1 MLGKSST
8 VSNLPL
14 HGRVAIVTGGSRGI
28 GGAISR
34 LLAEDGAQVAVLGLP
49 IDRERTDHLRT
60 HLNGSSS
67 RLHFYEGNV
76 GVFDQCQ
83 EAVRTI
89 LNEHGRV
96 DYLINNAGITRDHTV
111 RKMTI
116 DEWQAVLQVN
126 LSGPFFMIKAVLD
139 TMVAQQFG
147 RIVNISSVV
156 GQSGNFGQANYASAK
171 AGLIGLTKTVALEVA
186 KSHVTV
192 NAIAPGFIETEMTK
206 AMPSEAIE
214 TAISQTP
221 KRRLGK
227 PEEVARVVRFLLD
240 ENSGYITGS
249 VYNVNGG
256 WYM

>member
-1 MLGKSST
+1 

-14 HGRVAIVTGGSRGI
+14 EKRVAIVTGGSRGI

-34 LLAEDGAQVAVLGLP
+34 LLANDGATVAVLGLP
-49 IDRERTDHLRT
+49 IDRERTDRLRVS
-60 HLNGSSS
+60 LNGSAS
-67 RLHFYEGNV
+67 RVHFYEGNV
-76 GVFDQCQ
+76 GEFAECAK
-83 EAVRTI
+83 AVETV
-89 LNEHGRV
+89 LAEHGRV

-111 RKMTI
+111 RKMTVE
-116 DEWQAVLQVN
+116 EWQAVLQVN

-139 TMVAQQFG
+139 AMVAQGFG

-156 GQSGNFGQANYASAK
+156 GESGNFGQANYAAAK

-186 KSHVTV
+186 KKHITV
-192 NAIAPGFIETEMTK
+192 NAVAPGFIETDMTK
-206 AMPSEAIE
+206 AMPAEAIE

-221 KRRLGK
+221 KQRLGQ
-227 PEEVARVVRFLLD
+227 PDEVAHVVRFLVD
-240 ENSGYITGS
+240 EKAAYITGA

>member
-1 MLGKSST
+1 MN
-8 VSNLPL
+8 NLPL
-14 HGRVAIVTGGSRGI
+14 QGRVGIVTGGSRGI

-34 LLAEDGAQVAVLGLP
+34 LLAEDGATVAVLGLP
-49 IDRERTDHLRT
+49 VDRERTETLRT

-76 GVFDQCQ
+76 GEFDQCQ
-83 EAVRTI
+83 MAVANI
-89 LNEHGRV
+89 LREHGRI

-111 RKMTI
+111 RKMTV

-126 LSGPFFMIKAVLD
+126 LSGPFFMIKAVID
-139 TMVAQQFG
+139 AMVEQGFG

-186 KSHVTV
+186 KRGVTV
-192 NAIAPGFIETEMTK
+192 NAIAPGFIATEMTK
-206 AMPSEAIE
+206 AMPAEAIQS
-214 TAISQTP
+214 AIEQTP
-221 KRRLGK
+221 KRRLGE

-240 ENSGYITGS
+240 DNSGYITGA

>member
-1 MLGKSST
+1 

-14 HGRVAIVTGGSRGI
+14 EKRVAIVTGGSRGI

-34 LLAEDGAQVAVLGLP
+34 MLADDGATVAILGLP
-49 IDRERTDHLRT
+49 IDSERTETLRLS
-60 HLNGSSS
+60 LNGSGA
-67 RLHFYEGNV
+67 RVHFYGSDV
-76 GVFDQCQ
+76 GIFDECRH
-83 EAVRTI
+83 AVERV
-89 LNEHGRV
+89 LQEHGRI

-139 TMVAQQFG
+139 TMVEQGFG

-156 GQSGNFGQANYASAK
+156 GESGNFGQANYAAAK

-186 KSHVTV
+186 KKHITV
-192 NAIAPGFIETEMTK
+192 NAVAPGFIETEMTR
-206 AMPSEAIE
+206 AMPADAIE

-221 KRRLGK
+221 KRRLGQ
-227 PEEVARVVRFLLD
+227 PDEVARVVRFLVD
-240 ENSGYITGS
+240 DKAGYITGA

>member
-1 MLGKSST
+1 M
-8 VSNLPL
+8 SNLPL
-14 HGRVAIVTGGSRGI
+14 EKRVAVVTGGSRGI

-34 LLAEDGAQVAVLGLP
+34 LLAQDGATVAVLGLP
-49 IDRERTDHLRT
+49 IDRERTENLRVS
-60 HLNGSSS
+60 LNGSAA
-67 RLHFYEGNV
+67 RVHFYEGDV
-76 GVFDQCQ
+76 GVFAECRR
-83 EAVRTI
+83 AVDEVVRQ
-89 LNEHGRV
+89 HGRV

-111 RKMTI
+111 RKMTEE
-116 DEWQAVLQVN
+116 EWQAVLQVN

-139 TMVAQQFG
+139 TMVAQGFG

-156 GQSGNFGQANYASAK
+156 GESGNFGQANYAAAK

-186 KSHVTV
+186 KKHITV
-192 NAIAPGFIETEMTK
+192 NAVAPGFIETEMTK
-206 AMPSEAIE
+206 AMPAQAIE

-221 KRRLGK
+221 KARLGQ

-240 ENSGYITGS
+240 DNAGYITGA

>member
-1 MLGKSST
+1 
-8 VSNLPL
+8 VNNLPL
-14 HGRVAIVTGGSRGI
+14 QGRVGIVTGGSRGI

-34 LLAEDGAQVAVLGLP
+34 QLAVDGATVAVLGLP
-49 IDRERTDHLRT
+49 VDRERTESLRL

-76 GVFDQCQ
+76 GEFDQCR
-83 EAVRTI
+83 EAVQRI
-89 LNEHGRV
+89 LQEHGRI
-96 DYLINNAGITRDHTV
+96 DYLVNNAGITRDHTV

-116 DEWQAVLQVN
+116 DEWQAVLNVN

-139 TMVAQQFG
+139 IMVEQGFG

-186 KSHVTV
+186 KKGVTV
-192 NAIAPGFIETEMTK
+192 NAIAPGFINTEMTK
-206 AMPSEAIE
+206 AMPSEAIQS
-214 TAISQTP
+214 AIEQTP
-221 KRRLGK
+221 KRRLGE
-227 PEEVARVVRFLLD
+227 PDEVAHVVRFLVD
-240 ENSGYITGS
+240 EKAGYITGA